1 MKRFTV
7 SFYVITIVTSI
18 FSCARQ
24 QESAAVDVD
33 TTTSEM
39 AAADKTANQ
48 LAMNEVDDVD
58 LYSDGYT
65 KLVKSVKYRF
75 EVESVKKST
84 EAIEMALRKYPAY
97 IASSSLHLENPLLEN
112 KLSIRVRSEYFHALL
127 KEIDQQALYTNFRD
141 VTSDDVSKQFVDLES
156 RLKTKREVEERYAE
170 ILRKKAGTLEE
181 LFDAEKKIE
190 ELHEDIEATVSRI
203 NYLRDQV
210 SYSTIELEFYQTLTT
225 PLNAKEELTLGD
237 ELLKGLATGWHA
249 TGRVLIALT
258 YLWPLYLLTAA
269 VVYIIRFRK
278 LRLGRTASR

>member
-7 SFYVITIVTSI
+7 PFYVIIIIMSV
-18 FSCARQ
+18 FSCATKQ
-24 QESAAVDVD
+24 
-33 TTTSEM
+33 EM
-39 AAADKTANQ
+39 AMEDIDTASAEMTAADKAANPMA
-48 LAMNEVDDVD
+48 LNEVPDID
-58 LYSDGYT
+58 LYSDGRS

-84 EAIEMALRKYPAY
+84 EAIEAAIRKYPAY
-97 IASSSLHLENPLLEN
+97 VASSSLHLENPLLEN

-127 KEIDQQALYTNFRD
+127 KEIDQQSLYANFRD
-141 VTSDDVSKQFVDLES
+141 VKSDDVSKQFVDLES

-225 PLNAKEELTLGD
+225 PLKSKEELTLGD

-249 TGRVLIALT
+249 TGKVLIALT
-258 YLWPLYLLTAA
+258 YLWPLYLLIA
-269 VVYIIRFRK
+269 VVLYIIRFRK
-278 LRLGRTASR
+278 LRMARTSTR

>member
-7 SFYVITIVTSI
+7 SFYVIIIVMSM
-18 FSCARQ
+18 FSCGSK
-24 QESAAVDVD
+24 QESATADVD
-33 TTTSEM
+33 SASTEM
-39 AAADKTANQ
+39 DAADKSANQ
-48 LAMNEVDDVD
+48 LAMNDAADVD
-58 LYSDGYT
+58 LYSDGRT

-84 EAIEMALRKYPAY
+84 EAIEAAIRKYPAY

-127 KEIDQQALYTNFRD
+127 KEIDQQSLYTNFRD

-203 NYLRDQV
+203 NFLRDQV
-210 SYSTIELEFYQTLTT
+210 SYSTIELEFYQTLTA
-225 PLNAKEELTLGD
+225 PLKAKEELTLGD

-269 VVYIIRFRK
+269 VLYIIRFRK
-278 LRLGRTASR
+278 LRMSRMSSR